1 MSTTPPSASAPQNRS
16 PWLVTKVAENPSQ
29 TGWILYALG
38 ILLVL
43 VPILL
48 GIFYHTEY
56 LWVCIWGALVA
67 LECLGLAIW
76 QTVRPGSMD
85 EHDHARGLLL
95 LAGGLFGLSTTLLGF
110 GLGYD
115 WWDVFTSWINGTP
128 EKGWRIYVVL
138 LAIVGGLGIMFASL
152 QLGRSQERTNPGLR
166 VLLYGYNAVLMGL

>member
-67 LECLGLAIW
+67 LECLGLAIC
-76 QTVRPGSMD
+76 QTVWRVTME

-95 LAGGLFGLSTTLLGF
+95 LVGGVLGLS
-110 GLGYD
+110 
-115 WWDVFTSWINGTP
+115 S
-128 EKGWRIYVVL
+128 
-138 LAIVGGLGIMFASL
+138 SL
-152 QLGRSQERTNPGLR
+152 
-166 VLLYGYNAVLMGL
+166 